1 MKSYVSAAIVA
12 VGLLALGLCLRS
24 GLVSFTDNSRVVEV
38 RGLCEREMP
47 ADKVIW
53 PLQYNLM
60 GNDLPMLYRQIESN
74 NKIVTDF
81 LTGNGISA
89 SEYSIGA
96 PNVNDMQSN
105 SYSSNNAPYR
115 YNITMTITVASD
127 KVDQVRALINRQGE
141 LLKEGVSLVTGNW
154 DARIVYE
161 FTKLNDIKPEMIAE
175 ATKNARAA
183 AEKFAEDSGSKIGK
197 IKNARQGQFSIE
209 DRDNYTP
216 YIKNIRVVTSIN
228 YYIEK

>member
-1 MKSYVSAAIVA
+1 MKTYVSAAIIA

-24 GLVSFTDNSRVVEV
+24 GLVAFTDNSRVVEV

-53 PLQYNLM
+53 PLQYNIM
-60 GNDLPMLYRQIESN
+60 GNDLPQLYNKIESS
-74 NKIVTDF
+74 NKIVSDF

-89 SEYSIGA
+89 SEFSVGA
-96 PNVNDMQSN
+96 PSVNDMQSN
-105 SYSSNNAPYR
+105 SYSSNPLPYR
-115 YNITMTITVASD
+115 YKITMTITVASD

-141 LLKEGVSLVTGNW
+141 LLKEGVSLVTDNW
-154 DARIVYE
+154 NAQIVYE

-197 IKNARQGQFSIE
+197 IKDARQGQFSIS

-216 YIKNIRVVTSIN
+216 YIKNIRVVTTVN

>member
-1 MKSYVSAAIVA
+1 MKNYVSAALIA

-38 RGLCEREMP
+38 RGLCEREVP

-53 PLQYNLM
+53 PLQYTLV
-60 GNDLPMLYRQIESN
+60 GNDLPKLYSQIESN

-81 LTGNGISA
+81 LTGNGLSA

-96 PNVNDMQSN
+96 PGVNDLQSN
-105 SYSSNNAPYR
+105 NYGGNQAPYR
-115 YNITMTITVASD
+115 YNITMTITIASD
-127 KVDQVRALINRQGE
+127 KVEQVRSLINRQGE

-161 FTKLNDIKPEMIAE
+161 FTKLNEIKPEMIAE
-175 ATKNARAA
+175 ATENARKA

-197 IKNARQGQFSIE
+197 IKTARQGQFSIE

-216 YIKNIRVVTSIN
+216 YIKNVRVVTSIN

>member
-1 MKSYVSAAIVA
+1 MKNYVSAAILA
-12 VGLLALGLCLRS
+12 IGLLALGLCLRS

-38 RGLCEREMP
+38 RGLCEREVP

-53 PLQYNLM
+53 PLQYNLV
-60 GNDLPMLYRQIESN
+60 GNDLPQLYSQIESN
-74 NKIVTDF
+74 NKIITDF
-81 LTGNGISA
+81 LTGNGITA

-96 PNVNDMQSN
+96 PGVNDLQSN
-105 SYSSNNAPYR
+105 SYNAVRPPYR
-115 YNITMTITVASD
+115 YSITMTITIASD

-161 FTKLNDIKPEMIAE
+161 FTGLNDIKPEMIAE
-175 ATKNARAA
+175 ATQNARKA

-197 IKNARQGQFSIE
+197 IKTARQGQFSIE

-216 YIKNIRVVTSIN
+216 YIKNVRVVTSIN

>member
-1 MKSYVSAAIVA
+1 MKKYISAAILA
-12 VGLLALGLCLRS
+12 VGMLALGLCLRS
-24 GLVSFTDNSRVVEV
+24 GLVSFTENSRVVEV
-38 RGLCEREMP
+38 RGLCEREVP

-53 PLQYNLM
+53 PLQYSLM
-60 GNDLPMLYRQIESN
+60 GNDLPQLYSQIESN

-81 LTGNGISA
+81 LENNGIMA

-96 PNVNDMQSN
+96 PGVNDMQSN
-105 SYSSNNAPYR
+105 NYSGNRAPYR
-115 YNITMTITVASD
+115 YSITMTITIASD

-141 LLKEGVSLVTGNW
+141 LLKEGVSLVTGSW
-154 DARIVYE
+154 DARIMYE

-175 ATKNARAA
+175 ATLNARKA

-216 YIKNIRVVTSIN
+216 YIKKVRVVTSIN